1 MVKKFSILLQV
12 FVLTAV
18 SIIGLMIVPG
28 SIHACSCAESP
39 SANAELQS
47 HTAVFSGKVLSVKE
61 PSKLLNWSSADPIK
75 VTFEVYRV
83 WKGEVGNKVSIQ
95 TAMHEASC
103 GFDFDENQEYLVYA
117 HGDMADLKASLCSRT
132 QVFLTSGKDIEAL
145 GAPLMSPIE
154 ELSGEDSVPNKSV
167 MYYTLAV
174 GSLVAVILTFIVVLR
189 KRLRG

>member
-1 MVKKFSILLQV
+1 MVKKLSFLLQV
-12 FVLTAV
+12 FVLIAV
-18 SIIGLMIVPG
+18 SIIGLMFVPTT
-28 SIHACSCAESP
+28 IHACSCAESA
-39 SANAELQS
+39 SAQAELQQQ
-47 HTAVFSGKVLSVKE
+47 TAVFSGKVIAVKK
-61 PSKLLNWSSADPIK
+61 PFKLLIRSSADPVN
-75 VTFEVYRV
+75 VTFLVDRV
-83 WKGEVGNKVSIQ
+83 WKGDVGKKVSLI
-95 TAMHEASC
+95 TAMSGPSC
-103 GFDFDENQEYLVYA
+103 GIDFDENQEYLVYA

-174 GSLVAVILTFIVVLR
+174 GSLVAVILTFIAVLR